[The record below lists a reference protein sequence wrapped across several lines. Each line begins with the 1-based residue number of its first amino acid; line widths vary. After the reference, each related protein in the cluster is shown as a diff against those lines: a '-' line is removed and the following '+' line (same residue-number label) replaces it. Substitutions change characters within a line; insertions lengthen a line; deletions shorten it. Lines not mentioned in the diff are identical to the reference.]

1 MNWFGRLLRLL
12 KDPPPCLAGAA
23 WGLAALFVAG
33 AFVLIGIGY
42 TAWPVYVVYG
52 GAALFLGYAVYAA
65 VRFAPRVQAGFLARA
80 KKHPFFHNMLTN
92 YGFRTVVFTVLSF
105 TVNIGFA
112 VFNGVL
118 GILASSVWYG
128 ILACYYLCLS
138 ALRGGILLGS
148 YRAGKRAEGDRRR
161 LDEYKLRLYRLCGVA
176 LFVLELALAA
186 AVTLMV
192 LSRRP
197 GEYTEIMAIAAA
209 AYTFYKIIF
218 AIVNVCKVRRLQDPV
233 LQCFRNINLTDAAVS
248 LLSLQVTLVAVFSEG
263 ADPAMSALNAVTGFT
278 VCALTIVTGILMIAR
293 SSAKLKRFREEKAD
307 ERTE

>member
-1 MNWFGRLLRLL
+1 MNGWNRLLRFL
-12 KDPPPCLAGAA
+12 KDPPLYFAA
-23 WGLAALFVAG
+23 IAWVAALGFIAG
-33 AFVLIGIGY
+33 AFLLIGIGY
-42 TAWPVYVVYG
+42 TAWPVYIVYG
-52 GAALFLGYAVYAA
+52 GAALFLGYSVFTI
-65 VRFAPRVQAGFLARA
+65 VRRVPRIRAGILEWA

-92 YGFRTVVFTVLSF
+92 YGFRTVAFSVLSF

-128 ILACYYLCLS
+128 ILACYYICLS

-148 YRAGKRAEGDRRR
+148 YKARKRAAGDRR
-161 LDEYKLRLYRLCGVA
+161 LFDEYKLRLYRLCGIA

-192 LSRRP
+192 LSQRP
-197 GEYTEIMAIAAA
+197 GEYTEVMAITVA
-209 AYTFYKIIF
+209 AYTFYKVIF
-218 AIVNVCKVRRLQDPV
+218 AIVNVCKVRRLQDPM

-248 LLSLQVTLVAVFSEG
+248 LLSLQVTLVAVFSDG
-263 ADPAMSALNAVTGFT
+263 VDDTMSTLNVITGFT
-278 VCALTIVTGILMIAR
+278 VCALTIVMGILMIVR

-307 ERTE
+307 ERAE